1 MKGLKNMPTRYFL
14 RDTPLG
20 GTERAMQIP
29 AGFRPRG
36 GGVRV
41 FKYSAEDCDCRYC
54 PHIAEKEKRC
64 EAESCVCFPE
74 RLGAGCVP
82 YAELVSR
89 MAAEISVAAF
99 TMRVQTLLQEK
110 EVMKLLFRNARHKNR
125 WNSLAKKGLLEGKA
139 SPAFAAALFLLTSDE
154 FLWNKA
160 RYHVGNGK
168 ISFAE
173 IDIRGIDTDGYAIFK
188 TAKELYGG
196 ERNILLSE
204 LTDPDLI
211 GDKLLRLIVNSFVV
225 RRYGMKAIK
234 A

>member
-1 MKGLKNMPTRYFL
+1 MPTKYFL

-20 GTERAMQIP
+20 GTEQAMQIP

-36 GGVRV
+36 GSFRV
-41 FKYSAEDCDCRYC
+41 PRYTAEDCDCRYC
-54 PHIAEKEKRC
+54 LFMAEKEKRC
-64 EAESCVCFPE
+64 GAASCVCFPE

-99 TMRVQTLLQEK
+99 TLRVQKLLGEK
-110 EVMKLLFRNARHKNR
+110 EVMEMLFRNARHKNR
-125 WNSLAKKGLLEGKA
+125 WNSLVKKGLLPDRA
-139 SPAFAAALFLLTSDE
+139 SPAFAAALFLLTADE
-154 FLWNKA
+154 LLWNRTK
-160 RYHVGNGK
+160 YHVESGK
-168 ISFAE
+168 ISFGE
-173 IDIRGIDTDGYAIFK
+173 IDIRGVDTDGYAIFK

-196 ERNILLSE
+196 ERHIRLSE

-225 RRYGMKAIK
+225 RRYGLKAIK

>member
-1 MKGLKNMPTRYFL
+1 M
-14 RDTPLG
+14 
-20 GTERAMQIP
+20 
-29 AGFRPRG
+29 
-36 GGVRV
+36 
-41 FKYSAEDCDCRYC
+41 
-54 PHIAEKEKRC
+54 AEKEKRC
-64 EAESCVCFPE
+64 KAASCVCFPE

-82 YAELVSR
+82 YSELVNK
-89 MAAEISVAAF
+89 MIAEVSVAAF

-110 EVMKLLFRNARHKNR
+110 EVMELLFRNTRHKNR
-125 WNSLAKKGLLEGKA
+125 WNSLVKKGLLEGKA
-139 SPAFAAALFLLTSDE
+139 SPAFTAALFLLTSDE

-196 ERNILLSE
+196 ERHIRLSE

-211 GDKLLRLIVNSFVV
+211 GDKLLRLIINSFVV
-225 RRYGMKAIK
+225 RRYGVKAIR

>member
-1 MKGLKNMPTRYFL
+1 MPTRYFL

-20 GTERAMQIP
+20 GTERSMQIP

-41 FKYSAEDCDCRYC
+41 LKYSADDCDCRYC
-54 PHIAEKEKRC
+54 LHMAEKEKRC
-64 EAESCVCFPE
+64 KAASCVCFPE

-82 YAELVSR
+82 YSELVSLI
-89 MAAEISVAAF
+89 AAEVSVAAF

-110 EVMKLLFRNARHKNR
+110 EVMELLFRNARHKNR
-125 WNSLAKKGLLEGKA
+125 WNSIVKKGLLEGRV
-139 SPAFAAALFLLTSDE
+139 SPAFAAALFLLTADE
-154 FLWNKA
+154 FLWNRAK
-160 RYHVGNGK
+160 YHVSGGK

-173 IDIRGIDTDGYAIFK
+173 IDIRGVDTDGYAIFK

-196 ERNILLSE
+196 ERHIRLSE

-211 GDKLLRLIVNSFVV
+211 GDKLLRLIVNSLVV
-225 RRYGMKAIK
+225 RRYGVKAIR

>member
-1 MKGLKNMPTRYFL
+1 M
-14 RDTPLG
+14 
-20 GTERAMQIP
+20 
-29 AGFRPRG
+29 
-36 GGVRV
+36 
-41 FKYSAEDCDCRYC
+41 
-54 PHIAEKEKRC
+54 AEKKKRC
-64 EAESCVCFPE
+64 KAESCVCFPE

-110 EVMKLLFRNARHKNR
+110 EVMELLFRNARHKNR

-139 SPAFAAALFLLTSDE
+139 SPAFASALFLLTSDE
-154 FLWNKA
+154 FLWNRAK
-160 RYHVGNGK
+160 YHVSGGK

-196 ERNILLSE
+196 EHHIRLSE

-225 RRYGMKAIK
+225 RRYGLKAIK